1 MEDYKV
7 KIINEYW
14 AKQVGKKASCPKC
27 KIGKLIKFCSIMCDN
42 CGSSPVRWLIFK
54 T

>member
-7 KIINEYW
+7 QIINEYW
-14 AKQVGKKASCPKC
+14 LKQAGKKASCPKC
-27 KIGKLIKFCSIMCDN
+27 KIGTLNFYACLICDN
-42 CGSSPVRWLIFK
+42 CGKSPVRWLIFK